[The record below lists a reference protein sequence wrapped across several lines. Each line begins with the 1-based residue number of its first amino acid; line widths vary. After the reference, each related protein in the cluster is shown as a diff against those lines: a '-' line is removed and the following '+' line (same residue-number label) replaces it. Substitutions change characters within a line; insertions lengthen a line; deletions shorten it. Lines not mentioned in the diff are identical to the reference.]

1 MEGIACVVQGADWK
15 EGAEE
20 GVGEGVAALDDEE
33 AGRGLEEEAPAVDEA
48 GLDGL
53 TAEALFAGVLL
64 ELASFWEEGLGDE
77 AWPQPASMT
86 KRAREAA
93 RAPAAF
99 NAFPAF
105 IFPPFGK
112 LKEI

>member
-1 MEGIACVVQGADWK
+1 MDGIDCVVEGADWE

-20 GVGEGVAALDDEE
+20 GVGEEVAALDDEE
-33 AGRGLEEEAPAVDEA
+33 AGRGLEEEAPAVDGA
-48 GLDGL
+48 GVDGL

-77 AWPQPASMT
+77 ACPQPART
-86 KRAREAA
+86 VNRAREAA
-93 RAPAAF
+93 RAPATF

-105 IFPPFGK
+105 TVPPFGK

>member
-1 MEGIACVVQGADWK
+1 MEGIDCVVEGADWK

-33 AGRGLEEEAPAVDEA
+33 TGRGLEEEAPAV
-48 GLDGL
+48 DGL

-64 ELASFWEEGLGDE
+64 ELASFCEEDLGDE
-77 AWPQPASMT
+77 DWPQPANMT

-93 RAPAAF
+93 RAPASF
-99 NAFPAF
+99 RVFPAF
-105 IFPPFGK
+105 TVPPFWK